1 MPLMR
6 LYVMLLVMFI
16 VTQVLGVYTGA
27 FIVDDALSNEYLGKM
42 MVVDV
47 GGSTLLYFVLAVLL
61 GAIVFILLHRLHI
74 ALLFTLLEIAV
85 ISATSSIFFYAVLK
99 PILSLT
105 LESMVI
111 AILCG
116 MIFAVL
122 KQVFHQLKNVA
133 AIVSS
138 AGAGAVF
145 GFTFGFMTSLV
156 FLFILAIYDYISVFK
171 TKHMVTMANEIVQ
184 RDMAF
189 TISAEKTL
197 PTGKKS
203 RLDLGTGDLS
213 LPIMVEVSA
222 YAISPTLAVAA
233 FCGATLGTLFVLY
246 MAWKEHA
253 VLPALPPIATGIFI
267 FTIGTI
273 LLGLV

>member
-1 MPLMR
+1 
-6 LYVMLLVMFI
+6 MLLLMFI
-16 VTQVLGVYTGA
+16 VTQILGVYTGA
-27 FIVDDALSNEYLGKM
+27 YIVEDALTNEYVGNL
-42 MVVDV
+42 MVIDV
-47 GGSTLLYFVLAVLL
+47 GGATLIYFICAVIL
-61 GAIVFILLHRLHI
+61 GAAIFIILHRLHI
-74 ALLFTLLEIAV
+74 TLLFTLLEIAV
-85 ISATSSIFFYAVLK
+85 ISATSSVFFYAVLK
-99 PILSLT
+99 PFLHLT

-111 AILCG
+111 AILFG
-116 MIFAVL
+116 LIFAVL
-122 KQVFHQLKNVA
+122 KQFFHGLKNVA
-133 AIVSS
+133 AVISS

-145 GFTFGFMTSLV
+145 GFTFGFMTALI

-189 TISAEKTL
+189 TVSAEKTL
-197 PTGKKS
+197 PNGKKS

-213 LPIMVEVSA
+213 LPIMVEVAA
-222 YAISPTLAVAA
+222 YAISPTLAIAA